1 MATEAT
7 TTTEET
13 FTLRRAGELLGYLGT
28 DTKGRDHWA
37 DNVNDRILVF
47 EDVAETREEVGIRV
61 YSQLD
66 GDLETTVDLEGR
78 PVEVYQQFVE
88 SECGWNETGHIIG
101 LDDIPT
107 EAI

>member
-1 MATEAT
+1 MANEPQQS
-7 TTTEET
+7 TTES
-13 FTLRRAGELLGYLGT
+13 FSVRRAGELLGYLGT
-28 DTKGRDHWA
+28 DTKGREHWVDDA
-37 DNVNDRILVF
+37 DDRILVF

-88 SECGWNETGHIIG
+88 SECGWADKRRIIAPG
-101 LDDIPT
+101 DIPT